1 MSITLRVYTVATER
15 LESRNEKGLISKNDT
30 RWNSQLKMVRRVL
43 ELDFK
48 GVTEKKELLLSSQ
61 DKAILESFVSIFEP
75 FEIATDLLHGKNSSS
90 VSLAIPSYLASFRTS
105 IGLMLLVA
113 TIIVLYQLYFR
124 VYKIA
129 LDTF

>member
-1 MSITLRVYTVATER
+1 
-15 LESRNEKGLISKNDT
+15 
-30 RWNSQLKMVRRVL
+30 MVRRVL

-105 IGLMLLVA
+105 IGWMLLVA